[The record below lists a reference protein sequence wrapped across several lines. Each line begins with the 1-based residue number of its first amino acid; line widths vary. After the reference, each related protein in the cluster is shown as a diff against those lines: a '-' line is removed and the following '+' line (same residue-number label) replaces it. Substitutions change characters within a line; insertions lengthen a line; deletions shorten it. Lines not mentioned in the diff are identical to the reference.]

1 MAKSS
6 TAIHTLLELAERASE
21 KAAVDLALRNTQL
34 KDSKNQLDLLN
45 EYREEYVSQH
55 FVLMVSGTQSR
66 ELLNFRAFL
75 SNLDK
80 TIVSQHQIIDRN
92 ALAVQEQQA
101 IWQESERKKMSYQ
114 ILTEQQM
121 KKIMI
126 QESKRDQKLTD
137 EFVNARGAIQTQKR
151 RVQS

>member
-6 TAIHTLLELAERASE
+6 TAIHTLLELAERACE
-21 KAAVDLALRNTQL
+21 KAAADLAMSNSQL
-34 KDSKNQLDLLN
+34 QDSKNQLDLLN
-45 EYREEYVSQH
+45 DYRQEYVSQN
-55 FVLMVSGTQSR
+55 FVLMVSGVQSR

-114 ILTEQQM
+114 ILTEQEK
-121 KKIMI
+121 KKILI
-126 QESKRDQKLTD
+126 LESKRDQKLND
-137 EFVNARGAIQTQKR
+137 EFVNARSAIQIHKS